1 MGALGSASAATDP
14 AGLTEYLRS
23 RVSGRDYDGAS
34 LIAWRYNHKAGS
46 LAVGSSMRVLLGLLL
61 ACAFS
66 TAAAGQELQV
76 GDVIEVTVYQDPKL
90 NRQVVVGPTGMISFP
105 LAGHIQAGGTTPRA
119 LESAL
124 RSRLRGKYATDLD
137 ITVSLVTRDE
147 GQKPRIFVTG
157 EVNRPGSHVVQ
168 PGVTVL
174 QAIALSGGLGPF
186 AAKQRIQILRRVA
199 GEETVHVF
207 NYRAFESG
215 QDVKGNIELHAGDVI
230 IVPER
235 GLFE

>member
-1 MGALGSASAATDP
+1 M
-14 AGLTEYLRS
+14 RI
-23 RVSGRDYDGAS
+23 
-34 LIAWRYNHKAGS
+34 LIS
-46 LAVGSSMRVLLGLLL
+46 LLL

-90 NRQVVVGPTGMISFP
+90 NRQVVIGPTGMISFP
-105 LAGHIQAGGTTPRA
+105 LAGHLQAGGTTPRD
-119 LESAL
+119 LENAL
-124 RSRLRGKYATDLD
+124 RSRLRKKYATDLD

-157 EVNRPGSHVVQ
+157 EVNKPGPHSIQ
-168 PGVTVL
+168 PGTTVL

-186 AAKQRIQILRRVA
+186 AAKQRIQVLRREA
-199 GEETVHVF
+199 GVESVHVF

-215 QDVKGNIELHAGDVI
+215 QEVQGNIELRPGDVI